1 MSWTMK
7 GFLILLLFITIFK
20 FVSNSNTGR
29 TRIIEASDTNNSIES
44 IYTSFNNS
52 INSISN
58 NTITHK
64 TEFDTDLN
72 HLVVDRNT
80 GRVSSLNRF
89 HWIKIS
95 MLNYYSV
102 NVLHRLNFICLFVSS
117 FSRSVSF
124 RHWQKVFIGGRNR
137 LYQLSPDLDIV
148 ATAKTGP
155 RNDSK
160 DCSFSE
166 CTQNL
171 TRKLTDNINKV
182 LLIDYSTSRLI
193 TCGSLFQ
200 GICSVRSLQNI
211 SSPEQDVV
219 EAIVANS
226 ESKCYCEKRE

>member
-1 MSWTMK
+1 MD
-7 GFLILLLFITIFK
+7 FALIVVYCFCFYFSCNSFK
-20 FVSNSNTGR
+20 
-29 TRIIEASDTNNSIES
+29 
-44 IYTSFNNS
+44 
-52 INSISN
+52 
-58 NTITHK
+58 
-64 TEFDTDLN
+64 
-72 HLVVDRNT
+72 
-80 GRVSSLNRF
+80 
-89 HWIKIS
+89 
-95 MLNYYSV
+95 
-102 NVLHRLNFICLFVSS
+102 
-117 FSRSVSF
+117 
-124 RHWQKVFIGGRNR
+124 KVFIGGRNR

-160 DCSFSE
+160 DCSFNE

-211 SSPEQDVV
+211 SSPEQDIV

-226 ESKCYCEKRE
+226 ESELCARLYFQQKNQTNQNVFF

>member
-1 MSWTMK
+1 MK
-7 GFLILLLFITIFK
+7 WFLNLLLLMTILK
-20 FVSNSNTGR
+20 FVSNR
-29 TRIIEASDTNNSIES
+29 AIEANDTDNSIES
-44 IYTSFNNS
+44 IY
-52 INSISN
+52 
-58 NTITHK
+58 

-80 GRVSSLNRF
+80 GRVSLNRF

-102 NVLHRLNFICLFVSS
+102 NDLHRLNFICLFVSS

-226 ESKCYCEKRE
+226 ESKCYCEERE

>member
-1 MSWTMK
+1 M
-7 GFLILLLFITIFK
+7 
-20 FVSNSNTGR
+20 
-29 TRIIEASDTNNSIES
+29 
-44 IYTSFNNS
+44 
-52 INSISN
+52 
-58 NTITHK
+58 
-64 TEFDTDLN
+64 
-72 HLVVDRNT
+72 
-80 GRVSSLNRF
+80 
-89 HWIKIS
+89 
-95 MLNYYSV
+95 
-102 NVLHRLNFICLFVSS
+102 
-117 FSRSVSF
+117 
-124 RHWQKVFIGGRNR
+124 FIGGRNR

-148 ATAKTGP
+148 AIAKTGP

-226 ESKCYCEKRE
+226 ESKWAFCVNNVEVMSPMDFNYF

>member
-1 MSWTMK
+1 MVCLLVSF
-7 GFLILLLFITIFK
+7 FLISRYLCLQ
-20 FVSNSNTGR
+20 NS
-29 TRIIEASDTNNSIES
+29 
-44 IYTSFNNS
+44 
-52 INSISN
+52 
-58 NTITHK
+58 K
-64 TEFDTDLN
+64 
-72 HLVVDRNT
+72 
-80 GRVSSLNRF
+80 
-89 HWIKIS
+89 
-95 MLNYYSV
+95 
-102 NVLHRLNFICLFVSS
+102 
-117 FSRSVSF
+117 
-124 RHWQKVFIGGRNR
+124 KVFIGGRNQ
-137 LYQLSPDLDIV
+137 LYQLSPDLEIV

-160 DCSFSE
+160 DCSFNE

-226 ESKCYCEKRE
+226 ESKCISHCIISQVKKLN

>member
-1 MSWTMK
+1 MH
-7 GFLILLLFITIFK
+7 LFHSR
-20 FVSNSNTGR
+20 FV
-29 TRIIEASDTNNSIES
+29 
-44 IYTSFNNS
+44 F
-52 INSISN
+52 
-58 NTITHK
+58 
-64 TEFDTDLN
+64 
-72 HLVVDRNT
+72 VV
-80 GRVSSLNRF
+80 
-89 HWIKIS
+89 
-95 MLNYYSV
+95 
-102 NVLHRLNFICLFVSS
+102 LFVHLSLATTFIQS
-117 FSRSVSF
+117 KK
-124 RHWQKVFIGGRNR
+124 KVFIGGRNR

-160 DCSFSE
+160 DCSISE

-226 ESKCYCEKRE
+226 ESEYLSCCCCCCFIKCILCVTNIR

>member
-1 MSWTMK
+1 MFFFCSFY
-7 GFLILLLFITIFK
+7 FLCLCDTI
-20 FVSNSNTGR
+20 
-29 TRIIEASDTNNSIES
+29 E
-44 IYTSFNNS
+44 
-52 INSISN
+52 
-58 NTITHK
+58 
-64 TEFDTDLN
+64 
-72 HLVVDRNT
+72 
-80 GRVSSLNRF
+80 
-89 HWIKIS
+89 
-95 MLNYYSV
+95 
-102 NVLHRLNFICLFVSS
+102 
-117 FSRSVSF
+117 
-124 RHWQKVFIGGRNR
+124 KVFIGGRNR

-148 ATAKTGP
+148 AIAKTGP

-226 ESKCYCEKRE
+226 ESEYFPYSTFVYMCHS

>member
-1 MSWTMK
+1 MD
-7 GFLILLLFITIFK
+7 FALIVIRYVFILFIFIQ
-20 FVSNSNTGR
+20 N
-29 TRIIEASDTNNSIES
+29 
-44 IYTSFNNS
+44 
-52 INSISN
+52 
-58 NTITHK
+58 K
-64 TEFDTDLN
+64 T
-72 HLVVDRNT
+72 
-80 GRVSSLNRF
+80 
-89 HWIKIS
+89 KK
-95 MLNYYSV
+95 
-102 NVLHRLNFICLFVSS
+102 
-117 FSRSVSF
+117 
-124 RHWQKVFIGGRNR
+124 KVFIGGRNR

-160 DCSFSE
+160 DCSFNE

-211 SSPEQDVV
+211 SSPEQDIV

-226 ESKCYCEKRE
+226 ESKCCCLKTLYCFSFYVVIKLINLLNNFRCVNSGIYCAWSASTTRNKCNVCWCNICW

>member
-1 MSWTMK
+1 M
-7 GFLILLLFITIFK
+7 
-20 FVSNSNTGR
+20 
-29 TRIIEASDTNNSIES
+29 
-44 IYTSFNNS
+44 
-52 INSISN
+52 
-58 NTITHK
+58 
-64 TEFDTDLN
+64 
-72 HLVVDRNT
+72 
-80 GRVSSLNRF
+80 
-89 HWIKIS
+89 
-95 MLNYYSV
+95 
-102 NVLHRLNFICLFVSS
+102 
-117 FSRSVSF
+117 
-124 RHWQKVFIGGRNR
+124 FIGGRNR

-226 ESKCYCEKRE
+226 ESKWFLPQFLHCVCVCVICSNLVQTISIFKFNFRRIDSGIYSARATTTARYKCHVCWCHICWKLTIP

>member
-1 MSWTMK
+1 M
-7 GFLILLLFITIFK
+7 
-20 FVSNSNTGR
+20 
-29 TRIIEASDTNNSIES
+29 
-44 IYTSFNNS
+44 
-52 INSISN
+52 
-58 NTITHK
+58 
-64 TEFDTDLN
+64 
-72 HLVVDRNT
+72 
-80 GRVSSLNRF
+80 
-89 HWIKIS
+89 
-95 MLNYYSV
+95 
-102 NVLHRLNFICLFVSS
+102 
-117 FSRSVSF
+117 
-124 RHWQKVFIGGRNR
+124 
-137 LYQLSPDLDIV
+137 YQLSPDLDIV

-226 ESKCYCEKRE
+226 ESKCYCEKREECCAETVLKRSFLLINPHCRCIDGGIYCARTTGTARYKCDVCRRDIRWKFTLSERNSSRCVTELGKGTHVPIGIFGCDHRNANVHQSKFS